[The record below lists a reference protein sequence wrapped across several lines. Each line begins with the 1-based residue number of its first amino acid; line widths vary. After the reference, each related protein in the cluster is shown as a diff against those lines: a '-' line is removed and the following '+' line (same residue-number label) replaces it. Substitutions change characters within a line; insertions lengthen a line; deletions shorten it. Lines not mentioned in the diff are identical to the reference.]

1 MTTLKEL
8 IVKRPSRQFQYLHV
22 LLDLSSHEKEKVPY
36 VLPIYLSTFSKIKL
50 IPLWSSRGLL
60 QVRTTALGFLK
71 RMYEKDQLRDYIEK
85 FALNYMQLLVHPN
98 PPSLLFGAD
107 KDTGERRCF
116 SVFSDCFQALKN
128 EYIHF

>member
-22 LLDLSSHEKEKVPY
+22 LLDLSSHEKEKVLTVSDY
-36 VLPIYLSTFSKIKL
+36 SWRMMSVVLLFLHLSCVVFVS
-50 IPLWSSRGLL
+50 
-60 QVRTTALGFLK
+60 QVRTTALAFLK
-71 RMYEKDQLRDYIEK
+71 RMYEKDHLRDYIEK

-107 KDTGERRCF
+107 KDTGEGQTLMIETSQIT
-116 SVFSDCFQALKN
+116 SVM
-128 EYIHF
+128 